1 MTDKTTRT
9 EIEMPDVADFYTHS
23 RAVRREA
30 EIARSLYFAKMV
42 NYIAAKIA
50 HTFRSL
56 SDVLSFTQRM
66 NQNVRL

>member
-1 MTDKTTRT
+1 MPEKTNRT

-30 EIARSLYFAKMV
+30 EIARSLYFGKMV
-42 NYIAAKIA
+42 SHVAGKIGHA
-50 HTFRSL
+50 VRSFG
-56 SDVLSFTQRM
+56 DVLSFTQRI